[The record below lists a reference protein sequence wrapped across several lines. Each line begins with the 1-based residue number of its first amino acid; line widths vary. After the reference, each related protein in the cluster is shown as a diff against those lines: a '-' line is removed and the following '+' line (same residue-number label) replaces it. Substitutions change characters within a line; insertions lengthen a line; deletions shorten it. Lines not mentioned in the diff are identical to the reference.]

1 MNNIKAVL
9 IDIDDTLL
17 DFSKCAEESMR
28 ISCAANKLEYTQSL
42 CDTFHEVNDMLWQRI
57 ELGSL
62 TPKELHRIRWNLIF
76 EKRGIKADGEAFE
89 ADFFRNLSETSV
101 PVDGALD
108 LLKYLSRKYSVYT
121 ASNAAHRQQAQR
133 LQKSGML
140 QYIKDCITSVE
151 IGFQKPTKEF
161 FDVCMQRLGG
171 ISKDEIVIIGDSLTA
186 DIEGGISYGIKTIWF
201 NKYGKNPLKDINS
214 DFTVT
219 SLSDIKSLL

>member
-76 EKRGIKADGEAFE
+76 EKLCENDPK
-89 ADFFRNLSETSV
+89 V
-101 PVDGALD
+101 
-108 LLKYLSRKYSVYT
+108 
-121 ASNAAHRQQAQR
+121 
-133 LQKSGML
+133 
-140 QYIKDCITSVE
+140 VE
-151 IGFQKPTKEF
+151 IFRSWCQ
-161 FDVCMQRLGG
+161 
-171 ISKDEIVIIGDSLTA
+171 
-186 DIEGGISYGIKTIWF
+186 
-201 NKYGKNPLKDINS
+201 
-214 DFTVT
+214 
-219 SLSDIKSLL
+219 